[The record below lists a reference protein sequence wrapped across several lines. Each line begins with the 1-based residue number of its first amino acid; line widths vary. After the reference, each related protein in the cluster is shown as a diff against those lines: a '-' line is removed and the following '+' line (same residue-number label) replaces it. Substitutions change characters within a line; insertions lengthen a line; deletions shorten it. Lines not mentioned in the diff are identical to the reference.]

1 MRSYI
6 EYCMFHWP
14 TVPIGCLSVIV
25 EGMNSRKHE
34 RRLFSQSDGFT
45 VVELII
51 AILFLAGA
59 GTLFLI
65 QKQNVEA
72 INRDAQRKIAI
83 NAMYYNLKE
92 VYFAANKSYPR
103 VINATNL
110 KAMDPAL
117 FKDPNGKAAGEQDS
131 NYRYLPS
138 GCNGDVCTGFML
150 RTILERESDYIK
162 QND

>member
-1 MRSYI
+1 MSKTS
-6 EYCMFHWP
+6 P
-14 TVPIGCLSVIV
+14 
-25 EGMNSRKHE
+25 
-34 RRLFSQSDGFT
+34 GFT
-45 VVELII
+45 VVELVIV
-51 AILFLAGA
+51 ILFLAGA

-72 INRDAQRKIAI
+72 INRDVQRKTSI

-92 VYFAANKSYPR
+92 VYFPTNKSYPR
-103 VINATNL
+103 VVNASNL

-117 FKDPNGKAAGEQDS
+117 FKDPNGKAIGDQASE
-131 NYRYLPS
+131 YRYLPS

-150 RTILERESDYIK
+150 RTTLERESDYIK